1 MHHRPA
7 ALALMLV
14 GLTLAVDGQRAPS
27 PAMTA
32 KSAVI
37 DVSRMARADELI
49 RQAIGEKLLPG
60 AVLLV
65 GRGDDIVYER
75 AYGNRAVVPAIE
87 PMTPDT
93 IFDMASVTKVVA
105 TTTSVMILIEDGR
118 IRLTDRVATFIPG
131 FGKYGKNAITI
142 RHLLTHVSGLR
153 PDIDLNEE
161 FRGAESAIE
170 RACEEVPVAAPGER
184 FIYSDIN
191 FFLLGDIVR
200 RVSGQPLDLFA
211 RERVFQPLGMTETTF
226 NPPESWRGRIAPTE
240 SCTPLGWPCQG
251 PNQVML
257 RGVVH
262 DPTARRMDGVA
273 GHAGLFSTSH
283 DLSKFCR
290 MLLGG
295 GALNGVRIL
304 SPLTVAKMTTRATE
318 DGMASRRGLGWD
330 LDSAYSSNRGELFP
344 IGSFGH
350 TGFTGTSL
358 WIDPVTR
365 AYVVFLSNRVHPDGK
380 GDVTPLRARVATV
393 VASALRDPA
402 PANVLREQIMTGG
415 DFGAS
420 GAAARATGE
429 GRTLNGVDVLLAE
442 GFKASPGQDGWAPHQ
457 PHWAYPHRRDD
468 HRCAGR
474 RTRREAGRA
483 VQPGAWHPRRPGRE
497 GRYLARR
504 EDRAPDLFP
513 LRCDAAP
520 DR

>member
-1 MHHRPA
+1 
-7 ALALMLV
+7 
-14 GLTLAVDGQRAPS
+14 
-27 PAMTA
+27 
-32 KSAVI
+32 
-37 DVSRMARADELI
+37 
-49 RQAIGEKLLPG
+49 
-60 AVLLV
+60 
-65 GRGDDIVYER
+65 
-75 AYGNRAVVPAIE
+75 
-87 PMTPDT
+87 
-93 IFDMASVTKVVA
+93 
-105 TTTSVMILIEDGR
+105 
-118 IRLTDRVATFIPG
+118 
-131 FGKYGKNAITI
+131 
-142 RHLLTHVSGLR
+142 
-153 PDIDLNEE
+153 
-161 FRGAESAIE
+161 
-170 RACEEVPVAAPGER
+170 
-184 FIYSDIN
+184 
-191 FFLLGDIVR
+191 
-200 RVSGQPLDLFA
+200 
-211 RERVFQPLGMTETTF
+211 
-226 NPPESWRGRIAPTE
+226 
-240 SCTPLGWPCQG
+240 
-251 PNQVML
+251 ML

-273 GHAGLFSTSH
+273 GHAGLFSTRH

-330 LDSAYSSNRGELFP
+330 IDSAYSSNRGELFP

-402 PANVLREQIMTGG
+402 PATVLREQIMTGG

-442 GFKASPGQDGWAPHQ
+442 RVQSSPGQDGRAPHQ

-474 RTRREAGRA
+474 RARREAGRA